1 MGNATTW
8 ASHFPFLL
16 HRFLSKPFLSVPFL
30 FLFFFSFPGVRLVCT
45 CSTSESR
52 VYLRSDLVDFRDA
65 RIECKGIARSFARVF
80 RGRRALFL
88 FFFSKTSSKIPL
100 LLRFSLPI
108 FNRSRET
115 HPSAM
120 IRVYFPFH
128 VYSARSKEEFLLSC
142 TILRFYFP
150 IHVYIYMFRWG
161 CVTTDVIKVKSDLLY
176 FIRGTYIYV
185 SLPLRLFYAN
195 LYPMYIEYARLISV
209 SFVRG
214 KIKFIFSFREMT
226 NDTRR
231 V

>member
-1 MGNATTW
+1 MFHERIACVP
-8 ASHFPFLL
+8 SIRSRRFP
-16 HRFLSKPFLSVPFL
+16 RCTNRMQRYRSIVRSSISRKTRA
-30 FLFFFSFPGVRLVCT
+30 FSF
-45 CSTSESR
+45 
-52 VYLRSDLVDFRDA
+52 
-65 RIECKGIARSFARVF
+65 
-80 RGRRALFL
+80 

-176 FIRGTYIYV
+176 LIRGTYIYV

-214 KIKFIFSFREMT
+214 KIKFIFSFFREMT

>member
-1 MGNATTW
+1 MFHERIACVP
-8 ASHFPFLL
+8 SIRSRRFP
-16 HRFLSKPFLSVPFL
+16 R
-30 FLFFFSFPGVRLVCT
+30 CT
-45 CSTSESR
+45 NR
-52 VYLRSDLVDFRDA
+52 MQRYRSLEYFEEDA
-65 RIECKGIARSFARVF
+65 RF
-80 RGRRALFL
+80 FL

-176 FIRGTYIYV
+176 FIRGTHIYV

-214 KIKFIFSFREMT
+214 KIKFIFSFFREMT